1 MPLKWTRRI
10 GTISAWSRLSVLV
23 VIFVMTVTEPA
34 RVCIGLWNAPD
45 NSAVRAAVAGGGYRH
60 AALTAYTAE
69 GEPGRVCYMT
79 VLDGAGKSRGS
90 FVIWPDNLFDNGALH
105 DYSGPFV
112 EDEGYLSHPLNR
124 DPNLAVSDDGR
135 IQTV

>member
-1 MPLKWTRRI
+1 MAVKWTHWI
-10 GTISAWSRLSVLV
+10 GTISAWSGLSLLV
-23 VIFVMTVTEPA
+23 VILVMTVTEPA

-45 NSAVRAAVAGGGYRH
+45 NSAVRRAVAAGGYQH

-69 GEPGRVCYMT
+69 GEPGRVCYVK

-90 FVIWPDNLFDNGALH
+90 FVIWLDNLFDNGALH

-112 EDEGYLSHPLNR
+112 EGGVYLSHPLNR